1 MNPAVVDLLN
11 AQLASAQML
20 LLNAKRYH
28 WTVTGPHFRD
38 YHLRFEELYQ
48 AVLPMVDE
56 LGERVRAIGGV
67 PVTAPAQIVAAS
79 LVDASDPAKP
89 MTAGQMVDE
98 ALVSLEAVI
107 AAQAL
112 GIDASAAA
120 GDPGTSDLLTGFI
133 QVLQK
138 EAWFLRSMRG

>member
-1 MNPAVVDLLN
+1 MNAAVVDLLN
-11 AQLASAQML
+11 AQLASAQIL

-28 WTVTGPHFRD
+28 WTVAGPHFRD

-48 AVLPMVDE
+48 AVLPMIDE

-67 PVTAPAQIVAAS
+67 PVTSPAQIIAAS

-89 MTAGQMVDE
+89 LSAGEMVDE
-98 ALVSLEAVI
+98 ALGALEAVI
-107 AAQAL
+107 AAQAA